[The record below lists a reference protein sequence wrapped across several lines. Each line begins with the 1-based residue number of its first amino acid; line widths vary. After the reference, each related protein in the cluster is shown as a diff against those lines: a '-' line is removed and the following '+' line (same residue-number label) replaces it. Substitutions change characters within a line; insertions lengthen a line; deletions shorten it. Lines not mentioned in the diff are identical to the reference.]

1 MRSTSVRL
9 TINLGLLVFAAAL
22 LPRARAVET
31 NDPYVWLEDVNG
43 TRAMAWVES
52 ENRKT
57 VAVLEKDPRY
67 RGLYGDAVAINEA
80 KDRIPMPSAL
90 HGAIFN
96 FWQDGDHVR
105 GIWRRTTLDNY
116 RTPSPQWTT
125 VLDLD
130 ALATTEKANWFL
142 KDAACAEPKEERC
155 LLSLSDGGED
165 ALTVRE

>member
-9 TINLGLLVFAAAL
+9 TINLGLLLFAAAL

-90 HGAIFN
+90 DGAIFN

-105 GIWRRTTLDNY
+105 GIWRRTTLASY
-116 RTPSPQWTT
+116 RSLSPQWTT

-130 ALATTEKANWFL
+130 ELAKAEKANWFM
-142 KDAACAEPKEERC
+142 KGETCVEPDEHHC
-155 LLSLSDGGED
+155 MLSLSDGGED
-165 ALTVRE
+165 